1 MVNIAANDGRG
12 IEVGNQAGRETLAA
26 DVLVIGG
33 GIAGTWAATT
43 AARVGAR
50 VILAEKGWCGTS
62 GVAATAGPGHWW
74 VPPDPTLRAQAVA
87 RRHAAGL
94 GLSDPGWMDRVLDA
108 TWRTLPTLSGHY
120 EFPQDEAG
128 VVQYR
133 ALRGPEYM
141 KAMRTVTEQAGVTIL
156 DHTPALGLLR
166 HADGSIAG
174 ARLWRRRARRP
185 LTIRAGA
192 VVLAAGGCA
201 FRSHL
206 LGSANLT
213 GDGLLMAAEAGASL
227 SGMEFSAYYTVAPAH
242 TSMTRSM
249 SYVFATYS
257 DAAGRE
263 FATRAGQDGTR
274 DLAAALLEGPVFCH
288 LGRMPADIRAQLP
301 RISPNVTL
309 VFDRLGIDPY
319 RDRFE
324 VTLHGEG
331 TVRGTGGVNVIDA
344 SCQTE
349 VQGLFA
355 AGDTATRELVA
366 GAISGGGAQNSA
378 WALSSGLWAG
388 AGAAAFARGRTHLA
402 TRPAELLGN
411 VWLPNGKATTR
422 SSRDV
427 TAVVGT
433 EIHDYDRNLF
443 RTAAKLRRSL
453 STLEG
458 LWDEVRAGLH
468 DAPEDPLRAREA
480 AAMVASGRW
489 AWEAAL
495 ARHESRGLHQRE
507 DAPWTDPLQASRRLV
522 GGLDSVWTQP
532 QAMAGVAEAVA

>member
-1 MVNIAANDGRG
+1 MRCRSD
-12 IEVGNQAGRETLAA
+12 RETLGA

-33 GIAGTWAATT
+33 GIAGTWAATA
-43 AARVGAR
+43 AARSGAR

-74 VPPDPTLRAQAVA
+74 VPPDPALRAQAVA
-87 RRHAAGL
+87 RRHDSGL
-94 GLSDPGWMDRVLDA
+94 GLSDPGWMERVLDM
-108 TWRTLPTLSGHY
+108 TWRTLPTLSDHY
-120 EFPQDEAG
+120 AFPKDEAG

-141 KAMRTVTEQAGVTIL
+141 KAMRTVTEQAGVTNL

-174 ARLWRRRARRP
+174 ARLWRRRSRRP

-249 SYVFATYS
+249 SYAFATYS
-257 DAAGRE
+257 NASGRE
-263 FATRAGQDGTR
+263 FTTRPGQEGTR

-288 LGRMPADIRAQLP
+288 LGRMPADIRGQLP

-309 VFDRLGIDPY
+309 VFDRLGIDPF
-319 RDRFE
+319 RNRFE

-344 SCQTE
+344 SCQTG
-349 VQGLFA
+349 VPGLFA

-366 GAISGGGAQNSA
+366 GATSGGGAQNSA
-378 WALSSGLWAG
+378 WALSSGLWSG
-388 AGAAAFARGRTHLA
+388 AGAAAFARDRTHLA
-402 TRPAELLGN
+402 TQPAELLGH
-411 VWLPNGKATTR
+411 VWVPNGTTATQT
-422 SSRDV
+422 SR
-427 TAVVGT
+427 AVMAAVGR
-433 EIHDYDRNLF
+433 EMHDYDRNLF
-443 RTAAKLRRSL
+443 RTATKLRRSL
-453 STLEG
+453 VGLED
-458 LWDEVRAGLH
+458 LWDAVRSGLQ
-468 DAPEDPLRAREA
+468 DAAEDPLRAREA
-480 AAMVASGRW
+480 AALAACGRW

-495 ARHESRGLHQRE
+495 ARRESRGLHQRE
-507 DAPWTDPLQASRRLV
+507 DAPWTDPSQASRRLV
-522 GGLDSVWTQP
+522 GGLDSVWTGSP
-532 QAMAGVAEAVA
+532 ARADVAEAVA

>member
-1 MVNIAANDGRG
+1 MGRLASQVRG
-12 IEVGNQAGRETLAA
+12 IGMGNCSDRETLGA

-33 GIAGTWAATT
+33 GIAGTWAATA
-43 AARVGAR
+43 AARTGAR

-74 VPPDPTLRAQAVA
+74 VPPDPALRAQAVA
-87 RRHAAGL
+87 RRHDAGL
-94 GLSDPGWMDRVLDA
+94 GLSDPGWMERVLDT
-108 TWRTLPTLSGHY
+108 TWRTLPTLSDHY
-120 EFPQDEAG
+120 AFPNDDAG

-141 KAMRTVTEQAGVTIL
+141 KAMRTITQQAGVTIL

-257 DAAGRE
+257 DASGRE
-263 FATRAGQDGTR
+263 FATRPGQDGTR
-274 DLAAALLEGPVFCH
+274 DLAAALLQGPVFCH
-288 LGRMPADIRAQLP
+288 LGRMPADIRDQLP

-349 VQGLFA
+349 VPGLFA

-378 WALSSGLWAG
+378 WALSSGLWSG
-388 AGAAAFARGRTHLA
+388 AGAAAFGRGRTHLA
-402 TRPAELLGN
+402 TRPAELLGH
-411 VWLPNGKATTR
+411 VWLPNGKGLTR
-422 SSRDV
+422 SAREV
-427 TAVVGT
+427 MAAVGR
-433 EIHDYDRNLF
+433 EMHDYDRNLF
-443 RTAAKLRRSL
+443 RTATKLHRSL
-453 STLEG
+453 DTLDG
-458 LWDEVRAGLH
+458 LWGDVRSGLH
-468 DAPEDPLRAREA
+468 DAAEDPLRAREA
-480 AAMVASGRW
+480 AALVASGRW
-489 AWEAAL
+489 AWAAAL
-495 ARHESRGLHQRE
+495 ARRESRGLHQRE
-507 DAPWTDPLQASRRLV
+507 DLPWTDPAQASRRLV
-522 GGLDSVWTQP
+522 GGLDRVWARP
-532 QAMAGVAEAVA
+532 QAVVGVAEAVA